1 MFDTSGERLVPW
13 NLPGERFAKGNLQR
27 LHQQLR
33 KGPAVVFGHAALGRD
48 ANEVGPNQGE
58 TSGDGKMPGQLAELQ
73 DIHDIYDIVSTSRD
87 I

>member
-1 MFDTSGERLVPW
+1 MASPLKSSRW
-13 NLPGERFAKGNLQR
+13 FAVRVVGNLQR

-73 DIHDIYDIVSTSRD
+73 DILH
-87 I
+87 

>member
-1 MFDTSGERLVPW
+1 
-13 NLPGERFAKGNLQR
+13 
-27 LHQQLR
+27 
-33 KGPAVVFGHAALGRD
+33 VVFGHAALGRD
-48 ANEVGPNQGE
+48 ATEVGPNQGE